1 MTFLHAPHALL
12 PDGWAADV
20 RVEIA
25 ADGSIAAVAA
35 GQPRQPGDTALDTP
49 LLPAPTNLHSHTFQR
64 AMAGLTECA
73 IGGSEDFWS
82 WRRLMYRFLDRMTP
96 ADIEAVAAWAFVEML
111 EGGFAACAE
120 FHYLHHQPGGGSYD
134 DPAETG
140 GRICAAAR
148 AAGIGLT
155 LLPVLYQRAGLDEAS
170 VAGGQ
175 LRFGCD
181 RDRFV
186 RLLDATR
193 AHLQADGADP
203 ISLGVAPHSLRAV
216 APADVAWAAGLL
228 PDGPVHIHVAE
239 QVAEVAE
246 VTAALGR
253 RPVETLLDLG
263 ADARWCLI
271 HATHM
276 TDAET
281 AALAASGAVA
291 GLCPVT
297 EANLGD
303 GVFPAAAFLAAGG
316 RLGIGSD
323 SNICIDVGG
332 ELRLLEYGQRLTRR
346 ARAVLADDG
355 SVGQAL
361 WMATCRGG
369 AQAAGRR
376 AGAIAPGLR
385 ADLLTLQAA
394 PGVAAMPPAERLDHA
409 IFAAPRLP
417 VDRLWVAGRRAVEQ
431 GRALARDA
439 LRAPFERTMAQLLAA
454 L

>member
-1 MTFLHAPHALL
+1 MTSLHAPHALL
-12 PDGWAADV
+12 PDGWAANV

-25 ADGSIAAVAA
+25 ADGRVGAVAV
-35 GQPRQPGDTALDTP
+35 GQPRAPGDMALDAL

-64 AMAGLTECA
+64 AMAGLTERSA
-73 IGGSEDFWS
+73 GGTDDFWS

-96 ADIEAVAAWAFVEML
+96 AHIDAVAAWAFVEML

-148 AAGIGLT
+148 ASGIGLT
-155 LLPVLYQRAGLDEAS
+155 LLPVLYQRAGLDDAP

-181 RDRFV
+181 RDRFA

-193 AHLQADGADP
+193 THLQGDGADP
-203 ISLGVAPHSLRAV
+203 VVLGVAPHSLRAV
-216 APADVAWAAGLL
+216 SPADVAWAAGLL
-228 PDGPVHIHVAE
+228 PDGPLHIHVAE
-239 QVAEVAE
+239 QMAEIAEVQ
-246 VTAALGR
+246 AALGR

-263 ADARWCLI
+263 VDARWCLI

-276 TDAET
+276 TGAET

-316 RLGIGSD
+316 RLGMGSD

-332 ELRLLEYGQRLTRR
+332 ELRLLEYGQRLTRQ
-346 ARAVLADDG
+346 ARAVLARDG

-361 WMATCRGG
+361 WAAACRGG

-376 AGAIAPGLR
+376 AGAIAQGMQ
-385 ADLLTLQAA
+385 ADLLTLQTA
-394 PGVAAMPPAERLDHA
+394 PGTGAMPPAERLDHA
-409 IFAAPRLP
+409 VFAAPRLP
-417 VDRLWVAGRRAVEQ
+417 VDRLWVAGRLAVAE